1 MAFGAFWFSIMSLLV
16 KLAGRRIPSQELV
29 LVRALITL
37 ALSYASLR
45 RAGLGVRGTHPR
57 LLLLRGVAGCA
68 GLTCFYY
75 SLVHLPLGE
84 ATLIQ
89 YTNPVFAA
97 VMAAV
102 VLRERVGAREIAC
115 LAVSLLGVVLVVRPA
130 GLLGGEASA
139 LPAGAVAIALLGALC
154 SAAAYVTVRRMG
166 AAEDSRRVV
175 LYLPLVTVPVTLP
188 FALPGWVWPTPL
200 EWLLL
205 AGIGVT
211 TQIAQVFMTRG
222 LQRETAAR
230 ATAVGYLQ
238 IVFAAAWG
246 FLAFAERPGAWA
258 LAGGAV
264 IVAST
269 LVLAR
274 SAHAARRAAAAT
286 QDGTA

>member
-1 MAFGAFWFSIMSLLV
+1 MALGAFWASIMSLLV

-37 ALSYASLR
+37 ALSYAALH

-57 LLLLRGVAGCA
+57 LLVLRGVAGCA

-115 LAVSLLGVVLVVRPA
+115 LAVSLLGVVMVVRPA

-166 AAEDSRRVV
+166 TAEDSRRVV
-175 LYLPLVTVPVTLP
+175 FYLPLVTVPVTLP
-188 FALPGWVWPTPL
+188 FALPDWVWPTPL

-269 LVLAR
+269 LALAR
-274 SAHAARRAAAAT
+274 SAHVARRAAAAT